1 MKYRIGSKAG
11 NLARVLAVVAIV
23 LMSALTALVSLG
35 GVALADAPVYAP
47 SQSVFIYGGSEYSP
61 MFYRADLGYYYLAG
75 MNAWDMSGENDID
88 CGLYYVPVMDENLSI
103 LYEHGQ
109 KAVIDGRFGSPI
121 DYSESLF
128 VTTDGVY
135 AYQGNPAGWT
145 ILEETVDPPTLDIYI
160 PLPVSGN
167 RSVFKTPETNFSD
180 TDTLY
185 VYSSVGIIEEDTC
198 LAWEDEWGQGY
209 LYPPMPLMVGNQIGE
224 GGMGSVIARGL
235 LAYNTSSIPDDA
247 VITGA
252 YLRIMAYAVWSD
264 FVEDYTFVVGG
275 TYNASLTPW
284 YLGEGEPETV
294 YYSES
299 EFYGDFGEVNVSDFP
314 APGFSYGFDVSAD
327 ATFNNDGLDYIDAGG
342 YTVLS
347 LRAESDIDHI
357 CPLPNGSVFA
367 GIWGVNDI
375 QDGISSQPAT
385 LLVVDWYIPEEGGAG
400 LVSPQIAVMMDIIA
414 ILFLTGFIIGLLFV
428 IAKSEGM
435 PLATK
440 AGAIT
445 TIAVMAVVGVI
456 IIESLVVAFK

>member
-1 MKYRIGSKAG
+1 MKHRIGANLG

-35 GVALADAPVYAP
+35 GVALADSPVYAP
-47 SQSVFIYGGSEYSP
+47 STSEFIYEGSEYAP
-61 MFYRADLGYYYLAG
+61 MFYRADLGYYYSCWQ
-75 MNAWDMSGENDID
+75 NAWDMSGENDID
-88 CGLYYVPVMDENLSI
+88 CGLYYVPEMASNASI

-109 KAVIDGRFGSPI
+109 KAVVDGRFGSPV

-128 VTTDGVY
+128 VPTDGVY

-145 ILEETVDPPTLDIYI
+145 VGYIDPPTLDIYI

-167 RSVFKTPETNFSD
+167 RSVFKTPETNFSA

-185 VYSSVGIIEEDTC
+185 VYSSVAIPTEDTC
-198 LAWEDEWGQGY
+198 LAWEAKWGEGY
-209 LYPPMPLMVGNQIGE
+209 LYPPMPLMVGNEMGE
-224 GGMGSVIARGL
+224 GGMGRLLARAL

-247 VITGA
+247 VITNA
-252 YLRIMAYAVWSD
+252 YLRVIAYGYYSD
-264 FVEDYTFVVGG
+264 MVEDYTFVVGG
-275 TYNASLTPW
+275 THNTSLTPW
-284 YLGEGEPETV
+284 YLGEGMPVV
-294 YYSES
+294 YYNQS
-299 EFYGDFGEVNVSDFP
+299 EFYGDFADFNVSEFP
-314 APGFSYGFDVSAD
+314 SGFSYGNGISTD
-327 ATFNNDGLDYIDAGG
+327 ATFNNDGLGYINAGG
-342 YTVLS
+342 FTVLS
-347 LRAESDIDHI
+347 IRAESDINHI

-385 LLVVDWYIPEEGGAG
+385 LLVVDWYIPEEGGG
-400 LVSPQIAVMMDIIA
+400 LVSPTVAIMMDIIA
-414 ILFLTGFIIGLLFV
+414 LLFLTGFIIGLLV
-428 IAKSEGM
+428 LITKNEGM
-435 PLATK
+435 SMATK